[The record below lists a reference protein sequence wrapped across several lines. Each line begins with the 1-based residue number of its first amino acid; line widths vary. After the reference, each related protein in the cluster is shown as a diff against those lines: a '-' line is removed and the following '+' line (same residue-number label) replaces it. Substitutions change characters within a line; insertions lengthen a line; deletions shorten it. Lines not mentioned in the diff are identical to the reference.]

1 MTAVLDTR
9 PAPATD
15 AGAPR
20 WERLPA
26 FVLRMAGFPFGW
38 LGDLADGTTAAAT
51 GGLLVARARVAAAVA
66 AGRQVEA
73 AGRDDQRALRA
84 LRQGRPPGP
93 GAVGRASPAVAAAAA
108 ELADAVDRCT
118 DAERAVGA
126 AYEREC
132 GATGAAATARFRDDP
147 ALQDM
152 LLVSNESSYR
162 TILAWLAQPC
172 SHRPNA
178 RNTDRKQ
185 LDALVRYLQRVCAK
199 NDTTSHFGPLMPGR
213 FDPDLDGVAWRP
225 GRLER
230 APLLSRWAAD
240 ELGARLGADPA
251 VLPGLRPRR
260 TAGAFLCGDVL
271 RVVELHYAE
280 RRVTDV
286 RRAATIGPEVRL
298 DAGELAVLHAVDGDR
313 TVADL
318 ARRTGRPLDETVAAL
333 RRLEAAGAVVV
344 GPDIPYGTEDPLAH
358 LRSLL
363 DGDGDG
369 DLATATWRDHLD
381 AFAADVAA
389 FAAGD
394 TPERSAALAR
404 LKGRFETVTG
414 SPADRTSGGFYSD
427 RTVVNEQ
434 CLWAADDLRVGAGL
448 LDGLAGD
455 LAAVYDLFLLRPRHR
470 LVAERALLASW
481 FDERFAGEGEVGVD
495 RYLDAFLA
503 DLDDLEP
510 AYRQVD
516 AEVDAVG
523 DLVESVLLPD
533 AGATGPVH
541 RVDPAVV
548 DRVVGEHGADV
559 PAVCNPDVM
568 LLAASPEALAAGD
581 VDALIGEIHATEEN
595 LSHGSFAPFL
605 DARFPGLGEEVVAR
619 YRALLD
625 EDEDLADVTQF
636 HRNRTWVRTALPC
649 HEVEAVDRSPHPRR
663 SVTPLHALT
672 VCRSPAGLRLR
683 SPSQGRFLRLTV
695 APLAW
700 LSTTRNPFAVFSFPW
715 SLGGLA
721 VEGRGR
727 DRLPRIQVGRVVVQ
741 RALWRV
747 PVERLASGDK
757 LEGFVAAQAVRH
769 ELGLPRHV
777 FARVPGELKPVYC
790 DLDSPLLLRQLT
802 RMTATAGTGTVELG
816 EMLPGPGQLWLRDE
830 RGAYTSEIRYAVFSG
845 RGGAG
850 GA

>member
-1 MTAVLDTR
+1 MTAVLDAR
-9 PAPATD
+9 PPLPEPAGPT
-15 AGAPR
+15 GR

-38 LGDLADGTTAAAT
+38 LADLADGTTAEAA
-51 GGLLVARARVAAAVA
+51 GDLLAARARVADVVA
-66 AGRQVEA
+66 AGRQVELG
-73 AGRDDQRALRA
+73 GRDDQRALKA
-84 LRQGRPPGP
+84 LRQGRVPGP
-93 GAVGRASPAVAAAAA
+93 SATARATAPVAAIAAD
-108 ELADAVDRCT
+108 LAVAVDRCT
-118 DAERAVGA
+118 DAERAAGA

-132 GATGAAATARFRDDP
+132 TATAASATARFRDDP

-162 TILAWLAQPC
+162 TILAWLGQPG
-172 SHRPNA
+172 SRRPTA

-225 GRLER
+225 GRMER

-240 ELGARLGADPA
+240 ALGARLGADPA
-251 VLPGLRPRR
+251 VVPGLRPRR

-280 RRVTDV
+280 RTVRDV

-298 DAGELAVLHAVDGDR
+298 APAELALLRAVDGDR

-318 ARRTGRPLDETVAAL
+318 ADRTGTAIDETLAGL

-344 GPDIPYGTEDPLAH
+344 GPDIPYGTEDPLTH

-363 DGDGDG
+363 DGDP
-369 DLATATWRDHLD
+369 ATAGWRDELD
-381 AFAADVAA
+381 GFAADVRA
-389 FAAGD
+389 FATGD
-394 TPERSAALAR
+394 TPARSAALTR
-404 LKGRFETVTG
+404 LKGRFEAVTG
-414 SPADRTSGGFYSD
+414 SPADRSSGFYSD

-434 CLWAADDLRVGAGL
+434 CLWAADDLRVGSGV

-470 LVAERALLASW
+470 LVAERALLAGW
-481 FDERFAGEGEVGVD
+481 FDDRFAGEGEVGVD

-510 AYRQVD
+510 AYRRVD
-516 AEVDAVG
+516 EDVAAVG
-523 DLVESVLLPD
+523 DLVESVLLP
-533 AGATGPVH
+533 GAEATAPVH
-541 RVDPAVV
+541 RVDPAAV
-548 DRVVGEHGADV
+548 DRVVREHGVDV

-581 VDALIGEIHATEEN
+581 VDALVGEIHATEEN

-605 DARFPGLGEEVVAR
+605 DARFPGLVEEVVAR
-619 YRALLD
+619 YRGLLED
-625 EDEDLADVTQF
+625 DEDLADVTQF

-663 SVTPLHALT
+663 SVTPLHALS
-672 VCRSPAGLRLR
+672 VCRTPAGLALR
-683 SPSQGRFLRLTV
+683 GPSHGRFLRLTV

-700 LSTTRNPFAVFSFPW
+700 LSTTRNPFAGFSFPW

-747 PVERLASGDK
+747 PVERLASADK
-757 LEGFVAAQAVRH
+757 LEGFVAAQGLRH

-777 FARVPGELKPVYC
+777 FARIPGELKPVYC

-802 RMTATAGTGTVELG
+802 RMAATAATGTIELG

-845 RGGAG
+845 GRGDGPA
-850 GA
+850 